1 MSKAASNQPSEIR
14 GRAQDHIL
22 IASKAVLNS
31 LPFVGG
37 LATYLEA
44 YYPGQVVRQ
53 IKDFAESLVDHS
65 RSIGALRCDQ
75 KRLGTLISQVFHE
88 IPRTTSED
96 KRSAFRAIIL
106 NCASGKS
113 ATEHEF
119 DALLAVLSPL
129 TDLELR
135 ILGMARYQGSAAV
148 TERTLDSA
156 RTGGEPPL
164 PLRHLIDG
172 VNDDILLVAFDGLK
186 RKRLLNPPQ
195 LAGDAHRSQL
205 CLGHLIL
212 SKFGE
217 RFMEWIKRSA

>member
-1 MSKAASNQPSEIR
+1 MSEEASKQPSEIR
-14 GRAQDHIL
+14 GRARDHIL

-44 YYPGQVVRQ
+44 YFPGQMVRQ

-75 KRLGTLISQVFHE
+75 KRLGALISQVLHE
-88 IPRTTSED
+88 IPKTTSED

-113 ATEHEF
+113 ATEHEL

-135 ILGMARYQGSAAV
+135 ILRIARCQGSAAV

-156 RTGGEPPL
+156 RTGGETPI

-172 VNDDILLVAFDGLK
+172 VNDDILLIAFDGLK
-186 RKRLLNPPQ
+186 SKRLLNLPQ
-195 LAGDAHRSQL
+195 LAAGA
-205 CLGHLIL
+205 CAVN
-212 SKFGE
+212 
-217 RFMEWIKRSA
+217 SALVTSRCRNSARDLWNG